1 MSDASTSS
9 SAFRRTGFFLGPA
22 LFLLILI
29 FVDPNLLAPGATKVM
44 AVGVLM
50 ITWWITEAVPNPVA
64 ALLPLILFPALGVMS
79 MSETAAPFANSSI
92 FLFMGGFMIAL
103 ALEKHK
109 LHERIA
115 INLIRL
121 TGTSGNGIILG
132 FTLSSGL
139 ISMWISNTATALMM
153 LPIGVSVIHL
163 LRRKDAINN
172 DALSKSEKNFA
183 VGLMLSIGY
192 AASLGGMATIIGTPP
207 NVVFAGF
214 AKEFYNQDISFFR
227 WMIIGVPLSLITMFS
242 CYWMITRLL
251 FPNNLPKIEGS
262 DALIAN
268 KLRELGA
275 MRKEEKL
282 TLLVFGLTSFCWIFQ
297 QGLNA
302 LFDSNVLNDTNIA
315 VTGGVLM
322 FLVPID
328 FKSDEFLITWD
339 DTKRLPWGILI
350 LFGGGIALAKGMEST
365 GIIKG
370 IGDSI
375 AGLEGISLWQMMLLL
390 TLASVVLTE
399 FMSNVALVTIFVPVV
414 FGIGEGLNMDPYILA
429 LPVTFAASC
438 AFVFPI
444 STPPNAIVF
453 SSGHI
458 KIKDMMKAGIVL
470 DIMCMLIIFLL
481 SYFFFMN
488 FSLVV

>member
-1 MSDASTSS
+1 MSEAAPSSTL
-9 SAFRRTGFFLGPA
+9 RRTGFFLGPA
-22 LFLLILI
+22 LFLLILL
-29 FVDPNLLAPGATKVM
+29 FVDPNLIAPGATKVM

-64 ALLPLILFPALGVMS
+64 ALLPLILFPALGVMNMTES
-79 MSETAAPFANSSI
+79 AVPFANPSV

-103 ALEKHK
+103 ALEKHR

-153 LPIGVSVIHL
+153 LPIGVSVIQL
-163 LRRKDAINN
+163 LRSNSSAANAELTKG
-172 DALSKSEKNFA
+172 EKNFA
-183 VGLMLSIGY
+183 LGLMLSIGY

-207 NVVFAGF
+207 NVVFTGF
-214 AKEFYNQDISFFR
+214 AKQFYDQDISFFR
-227 WMIIGVPLSLITMFS
+227 WMIIGVPLSLVELFT
-242 CYWMITRLL
+242 CYWMITRWL
-251 FPNNLPKIEGS
+251 FPNKLPKVAGS
-262 DALIAN
+262 DMLIAQ
-268 KLRELGA
+268 KLKELGP
-275 MRKEEKL
+275 MRKEEVL
-282 TLLVFGLTSFCWIFQ
+282 TLIVFGLTSFFWIFQ
-297 QGLNA
+297 QGLNSLA
-302 LFDSNVLNDTNIA
+302 GADIFNDTNIA

-328 FKSDEFLITWD
+328 FKSDQFLISWD
-339 DTKRLPWGILI
+339 DTKKLPWGILI
-350 LFGGGIALAKGMEST
+350 LFGGGICLAKGMEST
-365 GIIKG
+365 GIIKS

-375 AGLEGISLWQMMLLL
+375 SGLQGISVWQMIFLL
-390 TLASVVLTE
+390 TLVSVILTE
-399 FMSNVALVTIFVPVV
+399 FMSNVAQVTIFVPVV
-414 FGIGEGLNMDPYILA
+414 FAIAEGLNFDPYTLA

-438 AFVFPI
+438 GFMFPI

-458 KIKDMMKAGIVL
+458 RMKDMIRAGFFL
-470 DIMCMLIIFLL
+470 DVVCAIIIFVM
-481 SYFFFMN
+481 SYFFFSN
-488 FSLVV
+488 FSLVVD

>member
-1 MSDASTSS
+1 MSEASTSS
-9 SAFRRTGFFLGPA
+9 SLKRTGFFLGPL
-22 LFLLILI
+22 LFLAIVL
-29 FVDPNLLAPGATKVM
+29 FVDPNLIAPGATKVM
-44 AVGVLM
+44 AVGVFM

-64 ALLPLILFPALGVMS
+64 ALLPLILFPALGVMNMTNS
-79 MSETAAPFANSSI
+79 AAPYANPSV
-92 FLFMGGFMIAL
+92 FLFMGGFLIAL

-153 LPIGVSVIHL
+153 LPIGVSVIQL
-163 LRRKDAINN
+163 LKRSGN
-172 DALSKSEKNFA
+172 DEPLTKGEKNFA
-183 VGLMLSIGY
+183 LGLMLSIGY

-227 WMIIGVPLSLITMFS
+227 WMVIGVPLALITLFA
-242 CYWMITRLL
+242 CYFMITRWL

-262 DALIAN
+262 ELLISN
-268 KLRELGA
+268 KLKELGP
-275 MRKEEKL
+275 MKKEEKL
-282 TLLVFGLTSFCWIFQ
+282 TLLVFAITSFFWIFQ
-297 QGLNA
+297 QPINA
-302 LFDSNVLNDTNIA
+302 LFEADIFNDTNIA

-328 FKSDEFLITWD
+328 FKGDKFLISWD
-339 DTKRLPWGILI
+339 DTKKLPWGILI
-350 LFGGGIALAKGMEST
+350 LFGGGISLARGMEST
-365 GIIKG
+365 GIIKA
-370 IGDSI
+370 IGNSI
-375 AGLEGISLWQMMLLL
+375 ANQQGVSTWMMMLLL
-390 TLASVVLTE
+390 TVASVVLTE

-414 FGIGEGLNMDPYILA
+414 FGIAEGLHLDPYILA

-438 AFVFPI
+438 AFMFPI

-458 KIKDMMKAGIVL
+458 KMQEMIRAGFWL
-470 DIMCMLIIFLL
+470 DVICMIIIFVL
-481 SYFFFMN
+481 SVVFFSN

>member
-1 MSDASTSS
+1 MSEANSS
-9 SAFRRTGFFLGPA
+9 STLRRTGFFLGPA
-22 LFLLILI
+22 LFLLILL
-29 FVDPNLLAPGATKVM
+29 FVDADLIAPGATTVM
-44 AVGVLM
+44 AVGVFM

-79 MSETAAPFANSSI
+79 MSESAAPFANPAI
-92 FLFMGGFMIAL
+92 FLFMGGFLIAL

-115 INLIRL
+115 INLIRI

-153 LPIGVSVIHL
+153 LPIGVSVIQL
-163 LRRKDAINN
+163 LRRKDSPAGE
-172 DALSKSEKNFA
+172 DLSKGEKNFA
-183 VGLMLSIGY
+183 LGLMLSIGY

-227 WMIIGVPLSLITMFS
+227 WMIIGVPLSLITLFA

-251 FPNNLPKIEGS
+251 FPNNLSKVEGS
-262 DALIAN
+262 EALIAD
-268 KLRELGA
+268 KLAELGP

-282 TLLVFGLTSFCWIFQ
+282 TLMVFGLTSFFWIFQ
-297 QGLNA
+297 QGLNS
-302 LFDSNVLNDTNIA
+302 LFGAEIFNDTNIG

-328 FKSDEFLITWD
+328 FRKGEFLISWD
-339 DTKRLPWGILI
+339 DTRRLPWGILI
-350 LFGGGIALAKGMEST
+350 LFGGGICLAKGMEST

-375 AGLEGISLWQMMLLL
+375 AGLEGIAIWQMMLLL
-390 TLASVVLTE
+390 TLTSVVLTE

-414 FGIGEGLNMDPYILA
+414 FGISKGLNFDPYILA

-438 AFVFPI
+438 AFMFPI

-458 KIKDMMKAGIVL
+458 QMKDMIKGGIVL
-470 DIMCMLIIFLL
+470 DVLCMIIIFLI
-481 SYFFFMN
+481 SYFFFTN